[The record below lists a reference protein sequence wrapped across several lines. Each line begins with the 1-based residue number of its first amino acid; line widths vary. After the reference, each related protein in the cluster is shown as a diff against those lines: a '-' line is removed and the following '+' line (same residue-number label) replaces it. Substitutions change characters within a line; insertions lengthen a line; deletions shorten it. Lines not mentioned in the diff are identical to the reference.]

1 MAQETTKS
9 GKLGALQRLRA
20 SLAATAGETPHLDGP
35 RARFEKI
42 VFEAEDVAKQQAAFI
57 ASKQEATQRLKI
69 LLTEGERVAD
79 GIRKF
84 LREHYGVRSEKLAE
98 FGLKPLRARRKP
110 STEDPESPEFPGAA
124 KPSKPTAP
132 PAKTE

>member
-9 GKLGALQRLRA
+9 GKLGSLQRLRA
-20 SLAATAGETPHLDGP
+20 SLAATASETPHLEGP
-35 RARFEKI
+35 RGRFDKI
-42 VFEAEDVAKQQAAFI
+42 VGEAEEVAKQQAAFI

-84 LREHYGVRSEKLAE
+84 LREHYGVRSERLAE
-98 FGLKPLRARRKP
+98 FGLKPLRARRKSSAEEP
-110 STEDPESPEFPGAA
+110 DPTEIPGAS
-124 KPSKPTAP
+124 KPSKNPAS